1 MAWRGGGALE
11 GGTKLEEG
19 ATEEAVAAIGV
30 QWAEGV
36 WVQETDEIA
45 ARVGLKEIGTKDG
58 CRTTPDDPKAERRRQ
73 RWGKRHERGNKARD
87 QNDGENWKTQNA
99 IAGRRAGGFRII
111 KLPDD
116 EQAPPANIP
125 IVNELPNSPRSPPPR
140 PPPRTS
146 TKQIRRPVIGLGR
159 EACGGRPGRRPSVR
173 LDEWIVARPHRTQIR
188 TGSAATDAVPRCS
201 PPASFSLFLYLFIDL
216 AGVSRSASLR
226 TDGRRVVA
234 AARLLCAAGAAAAAA
249 VAAGGTRRLA
259 IRVTNGS
266 EKRCRD
272 CDCPMRQQAH

>member
-19 ATEEAVAAIGV
+19 ATEEAVAAIGA
-30 QWAEGV
+30 QWAESV

-45 ARVGLKEIGTKDG
+45 ARVGL
-58 CRTTPDDPKAERRRQ
+58 P
-73 RWGKRHERGNKARD
+73 
-87 QNDGENWKTQNA
+87 
-99 IAGRRAGGFRII
+99 
-111 KLPDD
+111 
-116 EQAPPANIP
+116 PPANIP

-201 PPASFSLFLYLFIDL
+201 PPASFAFSSTFSWTSPTTSL
-216 AGVSRSASLR
+216 AGVSQSASLR
-226 TDGRRVVA
+226 TDGASLQQRAV
-234 AARLLCAAGAAAAAA
+234 CAAQVKQASQ
-249 VAAGGTRRLA
+249 AAGDIPGPECIIATPCLMRPRSPPPSMNPVA
-259 IRVTNGS
+259 NTNPNKKKS
-266 EKRCRD
+266 D
-272 CDCPMRQQAH
+272 PWPASPA